1 MQQLPELS
9 ITVQGLVTKSN
20 FQDFKNGALAVFNE
34 IKTDLVTDDDFNEAE
49 STVKWIKDIED
60 KLQQT
65 KSDVINQMAGINE
78 IISGLDEIKS
88 VAANK
93 RLTLDKLV
101 KSLKETRKQ
110 ERVNLYKSKLIDL
123 VDSLQ
128 GKLSYGV
135 RLQNTAV
142 DFDATIKGLKTLK
155 SVDEKL
161 AQALSQKEVELL
173 QATNTLLERLAYFEK
188 VKSYHFLFNDI
199 STLIYQLGFIGLID
213 LRISE
218 YEDRLAAE
226 RAAAE
231 RDLLL
236 NSQKNE
242 RIVEQKPINPT
253 MFINDA
259 PVSQYAPANELPF
272 ITKGDIYNLV
282 AKEFSISC
290 NQAKEIVDGI
300 FGV

>member
-9 ITVQGLVTKSN
+9 IIVQGLVTKSN

-60 KLQQT
+60 KLQQA

-101 KSLKETRKQ
+101 KSIKETRKQ

-123 VDSLQ
+123 IDSLQ
-128 GKLSYGV
+128 SKLSYGV
-135 RLQNTAV
+135 RLQNTTV
-142 DFDATIKGLKTLK
+142 DFDSAIKGLKTLK

-161 AQALSQKEVELL
+161 AQALAIPANLYKDIENGKTIPQQNVLSKINSFLG
-173 QATNTLLERLAYFEK
+173 TK
-188 VKSYHFLFNDI
+188 VKL
-199 STLIYQLGFIGLID
+199 T
-213 LRISE
+213 
-218 YEDRLAAE
+218 
-226 RAAAE
+226 
-231 RDLLL
+231 
-236 NSQKNE
+236 
-242 RIVEQKPINPT
+242 
-253 MFINDA
+253 
-259 PVSQYAPANELPF
+259 
-272 ITKGDIYNLV
+272 
-282 AKEFSISC
+282 
-290 NQAKEIVDGI
+290 
-300 FGV
+300 